1 MQVGGG
7 CYTLP
12 DLKFGF
18 RMAEEEEVAALVSE
32 AESMALEAAAAL
44 QVESEA
50 AAPEA
55 TAPEAVVVPG
65 VKAEVPE
72 AEPPEVEPPEAEA
85 PEAGPKVVEHAGPLR
100 SLRGVKAEQ
109 AVCLSLAG
117 SGLSSLH
124 GIAAFKQLWTLDLS
138 TCGLQSVEPLL
149 PLGSLGQ
156 LDLAGNLLDLPSAL
170 RLRKMRLGQLVL
182 RGNPLLPT
190 ALSVGGEAEDSLLL
204 RSVLVDALPCIL
216 ALDGSFVSSAERLH
230 CHAYIESSQ
239 GQADWQQLLRMELVS
254 QPAAR
259 SSSPVAVGAGGAG
272 STESV
277 DSADSAGC
285 APQAAALCALFE
297 AGELLLQMESEAR
310 NRTDL
315 KRLKWLAADFDAS
328 AVLQHEHRAATEPL
342 GEEEEAADEPTEE
355 SASGP
360 LQLCSLAQQGWLK
373 GGRRIGLMSLLA
385 YSLQQLVPGRLV
397 HEALKVLLCEDG
409 GELPAEH
416 VSLLFSLP
424 PCMRAALLVSLA
436 RRPIENGREAS
447 ASLWRYLSIEAPLG
461 SAAAAPNAA
470 AAAAILA
477 GQRACGSH
485 LGRLLV
491 GLPSWAAHAH
501 EVPELIPPSR
511 VSPPASPTRRRYV
524 PPPTSPQ
531 HPKTPQL
538 APATPKT
545 PQLWPAAPSTPQLPY
560 EVPRPAATIWS
571 SAPDQA
577 PWPSTPG
584 RGGRHPTP
592 AAAPAFA
599 PWPVAAPPPTPA
611 GEAAAAPV
619 TAPIAAA
626 TPAPVFVPMP
636 APPPVPAPRPPRLPE
651 RSERQVEVAHASDVW
666 YLDPTPPQPLLEPPP
681 AVAGGGSGGGAV
693 RAESSA
699 GIHADNLSWGPSF
712 LLATSGAAANAGP
725 PRRTGGGAA
734 AGSVLGWSQLEAP
747 AYLYELPHQQFV
759 HVQYAEPPRQKPL
772 VPHTARAPQPPA
784 GHTFVAPPPPQP
796 TFDAPAAPDA
806 SLPAQTGEK
815 EGLRK
820 VEGGPLPTSDYTG
833 LNEGVYLQPGLGT
846 SASAPVLPSELPPS
860 EVAAPAGA
868 ASSCDLHAWSL
879 TGVPE
884 QAGGAGA
891 GALLPGA
898 AALEPPQDPAYAS
911 SGAETVELVADGY
924 VLSLQELAE
933 LRQLAARGGG
943 PLRLRTRGKDGGRAL
958 SAAEPRTFALQA
970 ALMGGREEIPGKNW
984 FAVPGKGT
992 FLLSQV
998 NGAPCLGGGAPS
1010 RGRRAVDVLRRE
1022 VEVQGASR
1030 RAVHRQSLQR
1040 LDLIRDGSWARGRTL
1055 AHQLQFEKPLQT
1067 GRPPRHA
1074 APLGSRKQPPSSA
1087 RLLPVRN
1094 RPDVELATAT
1104 LTTMTTAAS
1113 APLLERSSS
1122 SSSSLRGSTVFAS
1135 RLASGSTG
1143 PLPAVTVGG
1152 GALF

>member
-1 MQVGGG
+1 
-7 CYTLP
+7 
-12 DLKFGF
+12 
-18 RMAEEEEVAALVSE
+18 MAEDEVPEAERGSTPLPPEVAALVSE
-32 AESMALEAAAAL
+32 AEAMALEAAATL
-44 QVESEA
+44 EVESEA
-50 AAPEA
+50 AVPKA
-55 TAPEAVVVPG
+55 TAPEAVVVPQ
-65 VKAEVPE
+65 AE
-72 AEPPEVEPPEAEA
+72 AEAPEAEA
-85 PEAGPKVVEHAGPLR
+85 PEAEVLEAGPKFVEHVGPLR
-100 SLRGVKAEQ
+100 NLRGVKAEQ

-149 PLGSLGQ
+149 SLGSLGQ

-170 RLRKMRLGQLVL
+170 RLRQMKLGQLVL
-182 RGNPLLPT
+182 RSNPLLPT

-204 RSVLVDALPCIL
+204 RSVLVDALPCVL

-239 GQADWQQLLRMELVS
+239 GQAGWQQLLHFELVS
-254 QPAAR
+254 QTAA
-259 SSSPVAVGAGGAG
+259 VGAVGAGGAG
-272 STESV
+272 STDSAS
-277 DSADSAGC
+277 SADSAGA
-285 APQAAALCALFE
+285 APQAAALDALFE
-297 AGELLLQMESEAR
+297 ASELLLQMESEAR
-310 NRTDL
+310 NRADL

-328 AVLQHEHRAATEPL
+328 AVLQHEYRATTEPH
-342 GEEEEAADEPTEE
+342 GEEEEVADEPTEE

-511 VSPPASPTRRRYV
+511 NISPPASPTRRRYV
-524 PPPTSPQ
+524 PPPPTSPQ
-531 HPKTPQL
+531 QHPRTPQL
-538 APATPKT
+538 APPTPKT

-571 SAPDQA
+571 TAPDPA

-584 RGGRHPTP
+584 PGGRHPTP
-592 AAAPAFA
+592 ASVPAFA
-599 PWPVAAPPPTPA
+599 PWPVAAPPPTREGTA
-611 GEAAAAPV
+611 GEAAAAAHVVAAPV
-619 TAPIAAA
+619 DAAPPAPI
-626 TPAPVFVPMP
+626 FVPMP
-636 APPPVPAPRPPRLPE
+636 APPPVPGPRPPRLPE

-681 AVAGGGSGGGAV
+681 AAAGGGGGGAL
-693 RAESSA
+693 RATSSM

-734 AGSVLGWSQLEAP
+734 AGSVLGWSPLQAP

-759 HVQYAEPPRQKPL
+759 HVQYAEPPRQRPL
-772 VPHTARAPQPPA
+772 VQHTARAPQPPE
-784 GHTFVAPPPPQP
+784 GHTYVAPPPPP
-796 TFDAPAAPDA
+796 PAFAAPDA
-806 SLPAQTGEK
+806 PAEPEE
-815 EGLRK
+815 EGLQE
-820 VEGGPLPTSDYTG
+820 VEGDPLPTSDYTG
-833 LNEGVYLQPGLGT
+833 LNEGIYLQPGLGT
-846 SASAPVLPSELPPS
+846 SASAPVLPSELPPL
-860 EVAAPAGA
+860 EGAAPAGA

-884 QAGGAGA
+884 QAGGAGG
-891 GALLPGA
+891 GALPPGAA
-898 AALEPPQDPAYAS
+898 AALEPPQEPGYAVS
-911 SGAETVELVADGY
+911 ALEIVELVADGY
-924 VLSLQELAE
+924 VLGLQELAE
-933 LRQLAARGGG
+933 LRQLATRGGG
-943 PLRLRTRGKDGGRAL
+943 PLRQRTRGRDGGRAQT

-970 ALMGGREEIPGKNW
+970 ALMGGREEIPGKSW

-998 NGAPCLGGGAPS
+998 NGAPSLGGGAPS
-1010 RGRRAVDVLRRE
+1010 RGRLAVDVLRRE

-1055 AHQLQFEKPLQT
+1055 AHQLQFEKPLHVSIPQRRAT
-1067 GRPPRHA
+1067 PFA
-1074 APLGSRKQPPSSA
+1074 ARKQPPSSA

-1104 LTTMTTAAS
+1104 LTTAVS
-1113 APLLERSSS
+1113 APVLERPSSTSSS
-1122 SSSSLRGSTVFAS
+1122 MRGSTGLAS
-1135 RLASGSTG
+1135 RLASTGPRPGSTG
-1143 PLPAVTVGG
+1143 PLPAVTIVGG